1 MSEHQVLGFLGRK
14 IVDAMNDES
23 GDLSQVRQENLNYY
37 VGKEYGDEREGYSK
51 FVTREV
57 LETVEQVL
65 PSVLRVFLS
74 GDQVVSF
81 DPVSPEDEDQAR
93 QETDITN
100 HFVMKANRDGEGG
113 FLTLHT
119 WVKDAIMNPTGYI
132 KVSLEEK
139 EETTTGIMTGLTEL
153 GVFRVMQDKDVEIRE
168 QRSYMEQIEQRD
180 PKTGEPY
187 LAEIEIFDLK
197 IRKTKKVKSL
207 RLDPVPGEE
216 CLVDKNCTS
225 PNLDTADFVCH
236 RTKKTY
242 SQLVSEGI
250 DGAELDQVGTGDNY
264 QWNDERVNRL
274 FYEDEDPDAA
284 DEDDDSMREFWVH
297 ECYAWYDYEGTGVAQ
312 RRLTTIIGD
321 KVFENE
327 EIDFQPMVALSS
339 ILMQHKHNGM
349 SFVELVKDLQL
360 LASTLTR
367 QLLDGI
373 YKFNVGKDFISE
385 DALTED
391 GSTMDALLNTQA
403 EWVPVR
409 GAPQNAVMPAPR
421 SSIINEI
428 LPVMQHVSE
437 SRVQRTGISM
447 DTAVD
452 ANSLQEVR
460 QDVFV
465 NALDRASQ
473 RIEMLITIF
482 AETGFRW
489 LFSKVHQL
497 LRSNWDVKKTVQIR
511 GEWVPVD
518 PQGWEDRTD
527 LTINVG
533 LGFHTKHILLGILVQ
548 MLSIQKEAA
557 AAGLSDPAKIYNTL
571 EKLVNAAG
579 VGDVRM
585 FFNDPE
591 DPNFVPP
598 EPQPDAN
605 MILAQAQAKALEQ
618 EQQRKGFEAQSK
630 VQTDQQKAAFD
641 VQLKARE
648 LSVKETDQQIKL
660 RELALKEVELMN
672 AGKLADGQLAKIAS
686 DIRNTDADTGLK
698 NAQADKTVVDAAA
711 AAVETSDTMR
721 EAIEIVENASEEP
734 DYEFDG
740 VDDDGTDE

>member
-1 MSEHQVLGFLGRK
+1 MSEHQALGFLGRK
-14 IVDAMNDES
+14 ILQAMNDED

-37 VGKEYGDEREGYSK
+37 IGDEYGDEREGYSK

-74 GDQVVSF
+74 GDQIVAF
-81 DPVSPEDEDQAR
+81 DPVGPEDEDQAR

-100 HFVMKANRDGEGG
+100 HYVMKANRDGEGG
-113 FLTLHT
+113 FLTLHN
-119 WVKDAIMNPTGYI
+119 WVKDALMNPTGYI

-139 EETTTGIMTGLTEL
+139 DVTSAGVMTGLTEL
-153 GVFRVMQDKDVEIRE
+153 GVFRVMQDKNIEIRE
-168 QRSYMEQIEQRD
+168 QRSYTEQIEQRD
-180 PKTGEPY
+180 PNTGEPY

-197 IRKTKKVKSL
+197 IRRTKKVKKL
-207 RLDPVPGEE
+207 RIDPVPPEE
-216 CLVDKNCTS
+216 CLVDNDCTS

-236 RTKKTY
+236 RVRKTY
-242 SQLVSEGI
+242 SQLVSEGY
-250 DGAELDQVGTGDNY
+250 DAEELDLVGTEENY

-274 FYEDEDPDAA
+274 FYEDEDPDAE
-284 DEDDDSMREFWVH
+284 DEDDDSMRKFWVH
-297 ECYAWYDYEGTGVAQ
+297 ECYAWYDYDGTGVAQ
-312 RRLTTIIGD
+312 HRLTTIIGD
-321 KVFENE
+321 KIFENE
-327 EIDFQPMVALSS
+327 EIDFQPMVSLSS
-339 ILMQHKHNGM
+339 ILMQHKHTGM
-349 SFVELVKDLQL
+349 SFVEVVKDLQL
-360 LASTLTR
+360 LSSTLTR
-367 QLLDGI
+367 QLLDSI
-373 YKFNVGKDFISE
+373 YKFNVGKDFINE

-403 EWVPVR
+403 EYVPVR
-409 GAPQNAVMPAPR
+409 GIPQNAVMAAPR
-421 SSIINEI
+421 QSIVQEI
-428 LPVMQHVSE
+428 LPVMEYVKN
-437 SRVQRTGISM
+437 SRVNRTGVSM
-447 DTAVD
+447 ETAVD

-473 RIEMLITIF
+473 RIEMLVTIM

-489 LFSKVHQL
+489 LFTKVHQL
-497 LRSNWDVKKTVQIR
+497 LRSNWDVKTTIKLR

-527 LTINVG
+527 LTVNVG

-548 MLSIQKEAA
+548 LLSIQKEAT

-605 MILAQAQAKALEQ
+605 MILAQAQAQALQQ
-618 EQQRKGFEAQSK
+618 EQQRKGFEAQNK
-630 VQTDQQKAAFD
+630 AQTDQQKAIVD
-641 VQLKARE
+641 VQMGARE
-648 LSVKETDQQIKL
+648 LRIKEIDQQIKL
-660 RELALKEVELMN
+660 RELALKEVELRD
-672 AGKLADGQLAKIAS
+672 AGKLADGQLAKIAAE
-686 DIRNTDADTGLK
+686 IRNEDADTGLK
-698 NAQADKTVVDAAA
+698 RAQADKAVVDAAA
-711 AAVETSDTMR
+711 TAVEASISAETAGEQVEDASDETT
-721 EAIEIVENASEEP
+721 E
-734 DYEFDG
+734 
-740 VDDDGTDE
+740 TDTESDSD